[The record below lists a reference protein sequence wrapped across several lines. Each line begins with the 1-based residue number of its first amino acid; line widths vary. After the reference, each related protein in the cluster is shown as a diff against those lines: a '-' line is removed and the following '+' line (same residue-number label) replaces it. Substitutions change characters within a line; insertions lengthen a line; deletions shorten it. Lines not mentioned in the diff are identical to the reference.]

1 MKLTL
6 AWLKDHF
13 DSDATAD
20 AIADRLTML
29 GLEVEEMIDRAKVL
43 APFTIAEVVECRQ
56 HPNADRL
63 KVCLV
68 DTGKARV
75 QVVCGAPNART
86 GMKGVFA
93 PVGAHI
99 PGTGLDLKKGVIR
112 GVESSGMLCSERE
125 MGLSDEHEGIID
137 LPGDA
142 PLGASF
148 AAYMGLDDPVIDIAV
163 TPNRPDC
170 LGVRGIARDLAAAGL
185 GTLKPDHRIERAP
198 GAFASPIKWL
208 RDLPAGAE
216 DACPFVVGRYF
227 RNITNGPSPR
237 WLQDRLRAIGL
248 RPISALV
255 DITNYVTID
264 LGRPLHVFDADK
276 LAGDLTM
283 RLAHEGEALAALNGK
298 TYTLD
303 ATMTVIADARGVQGI
318 GGIMG
323 GEASGCT
330 EATRNVFLEVALFDS
345 VRTAATGRKL
355 QIESDARYR
364 FERGLDPTSALWGAE
379 VAARLIAEFCG
390 GEASRIVRAG
400 EMPRWQRLIALGR
413 DRVRTFGGL
422 ELPLAEQKRILAA
435 LGYEVSKGEDGLE
448 AGPPPWRGDVGGE
461 ADLIEDILRVHGY
474 ERIPPLPM
482 TLEGALPKPAL
493 SPAQRRARA
502 VKRGL
507 AARGLMEAVT
517 WSFTSSRYA
526 PLFGGGDPSLELA
539 NPISSDLDVMRPSIL
554 PNLITAAGRNADR
567 GFADLA
573 LFEVGPQY
581 ADDTPD
587 GQALVA
593 AGLRA
598 GKTGPRHW
606 AAPPREVDAFDA
618 KADALAVVAEAGGPA
633 ELQVTADAPPWYHPG
648 NSGTLRLGPNAL
660 AWFGALHPRVLRR
673 LDVKGPMVG
682 FEVFL
687 DRIPLPR
694 AKASK
699 TRPLLKPSPFQP
711 VERDFAFLVDE
722 TVEAQTLVRAARNAD
737 KALVAGVTV
746 FDLYA
751 GPGVPE
757 GKKSLAIS
765 VRIQP
770 SERTLTEEEIDAV
783 GRKIVAA
790 VAMVTGGILRA

>member
-6 AWLKDHF
+6 AWLKDHL
-13 DSDATAD
+13 DTDATLG

-29 GLEVEEMIDRAKVL
+29 GLEVEETVDRAQAL
-43 APFTIAEVVECRQ
+43 APFTIAQVVECRQ

-68 DTGKARV
+68 DSGKARV
-75 QVVCGAPNART
+75 QVVCGAPNARA

-99 PGTGLDLKKGVIR
+99 PGTGLDLQKGVIR

-137 LPGDA
+137 LPADA

-148 AAYMGLDDPVIDIAV
+148 AAYMGLDDPVIDVAV

-185 GTLKPDHRIERAP
+185 GRLKPDPRQEPVR
-198 GAFASPIKWL
+198 GTFASPIKWL
-208 RDLPAGAE
+208 RDFPAGADE
-216 DACPFVVGRYF
+216 ACPLVAGRYF

-255 DITNYVTID
+255 DITNYVTFD

-283 RLAHEGEALAALNGK
+283 RLARECETMAALNGK
-298 TYTLD
+298 SYTLD
-303 ATMTVIADARGVQGI
+303 AAMTVIADARGVQGI

-330 EATRNVFLEVALFDS
+330 AATRNVFLEVALFDP

-364 FERGLDPTSALWGAE
+364 FERGLDPTSALWGTE
-379 VAARLIAEFCG
+379 VAARLVLEFCG
-390 GEASRIVRAG
+390 GEASSTVSAG
-400 EMPRWQRLIALGR
+400 EMPRWQRRIALR
-413 DRVRTFGGL
+413 ADRVRTLGGV
-422 ELPLAEQKRILAA
+422 ELSPAEQRRVLAA
-435 LGYEVSKGEDGLE
+435 LGYEVSQGKNGLE
-448 AGPPPWRGDVGGE
+448 AMPPPWRSDVAGE
-461 ADLIEDILRVHGY
+461 ADLIEDLLRVHGY
-474 ERIPPLPM
+474 DKIPALPM
-482 TLEGALPKPAL
+482 SLESALPQPAL

-507 AARGLMEAVT
+507 AALGLMEAVT
-517 WSFTSSRYA
+517 WSFASSRHA
-526 PLFGGGDPSLELA
+526 PLFGGGNPSLELA

-554 PNLITAAGRNADR
+554 PNLIAAAGRNADR

-581 ADDTPD
+581 ADDTPE

-598 GKTGPRHW
+598 GRTAPRHW
-606 AAPPREVDAFDA
+606 ASPPREVDAFDA
-618 KADALAVVAEAGGPA
+618 KADALAVISEAGGPA

-648 NSGTLRLGPNAL
+648 KSGTLRLGPNAL
-660 AWFGALHPRVLRR
+660 AWFGALHPRVLLR
-673 LDVKGPMVG
+673 LDVKGPMVA

-699 TRPLLKPSPFQP
+699 TRPLLKASSFQA
-711 VERDFAFLVDE
+711 VERDFAFVVDDA
-722 TVEAQTLVRAARNAD
+722 VEAQALVRAAKAAD
-737 KALVAGVTV
+737 KTLVAEVAV
-746 FDLYA
+746 FDVYA
-751 GPGVPE
+751 GPGVPA

-765 VRIQP
+765 VRLQP

-783 GRKIVAA
+783 GRKVVAA
-790 VAMVTGGILRA
+790 VAKATGGTLRA